1 MIFFYSKS
9 GHFEIFNLLIQEYE
23 KRNID
28 FINATDMMGMSLL
41 HFAAM
46 NKKPNNTEIL
56 RTLIQKGA
64 NVNAIAKDNTT
75 PLDFAASTGNP
86 NMVQLLLDSGAGYN
100 INLKDSTGDTPI
112 MYAAQGTGESNHDFQ
127 RFRFKYRNNIR

>member
-9 GHFEIFNLLIQEYE
+9 GHFAIFNLLIQEYE

-112 MYAAQGTGESNHDFQ
+112 MYAAQGTGESNHDF
-127 RFRFKYRNNIR
+127 